1 VAAKFAM
8 DVAIQKA
15 ERQGVAAVGVVQLHH
30 IGRVGEYA
38 EMAAARGLV
47 SLIAA
52 SGFAEEAARCA
63 PYGGR
68 GRVLDTNPL
77 AMGFPAGSEPP
88 MMFDYATTA
97 VSGVKVA
104 LARDR
109 CESLPPGCVID
120 KDGNPTT
127 DPHDFF
133 AGGAYLP
140 FGGHKGYA
148 IMMAVEFLGRIL
160 TGSDAFVDPDW
171 QSTWRRRAEQGVTS
185 PEDLDWVTGVVWDEE
200 GHQAV
205 GRAGFHAAPDANGM
219 LEVGYAIDPVHRRR
233 GFARATLAAML
244 DRARTTSGVR
254 RVVASV
260 SPDNQAS
267 LGLIAQFGFLR
278 TGEQWDEEDG
288 LEWVFEVPVA

>member
-1 VAAKFAM
+1 MSHLAPRVR
-8 DVAIQKA
+8 VIQLDLPTLRA
-15 ERQGVAAVGVVQLHH
+15 LAVGDL
-30 IGRVGEYA
+30 
-38 EMAAARGLV
+38 
-47 SLIAA
+47 
-52 SGFAEEAARCA
+52 EAANTTS
-63 PYGGR
+63 P
-68 GRVLDTNPL
+68 VPL
-77 AMGFPAGSEPP
+77 
-88 MMFDYATTA
+88 T
-97 VSGVKVA
+97 
-104 LARDR
+104 
-109 CESLPPGCVID
+109 
-120 KDGNPTT
+120 
-127 DPHDFF
+127 
-133 AGGAYLP
+133 
-140 FGGHKGYA
+140 
-148 IMMAVEFLGRIL
+148 
-160 TGSDAFVDPDW
+160 DAFVDPDW